1 MKPMIKYRGGK
12 SKEIDRFINNV
23 FINMVE
29 QSYRA
34 GYIPNSEQVKEI
46 FDYSLEQAKMSQD
59 ENEWYAKIKDKA
71 LNWL

>member
-1 MKPMIKYRGGK
+1 MNIAFYGGQ
-12 SKEIDRFINNV
+12 SIIVPVELDV

-34 GYIPNSEQVKEI
+34 DYVPDSAQVKNI
-46 FDYSLEQAKMSQD
+46 FEYSLQQAKIAKD
-59 ENEWYAKIKDKA
+59 ENEWYAKIKDKV